1 MSTIKERWESEEKGM
16 SGVPADKADEAI
28 ELARK
33 HRKQLVEDAKKRLE
47 EHREA
52 TEDDSEA

>member
-1 MSTIKERWESEEKGM
+1 MSTIHDRWADEQKNM

-28 ELARK
+28 EMARK
-33 HRKQLVEDAKKRLE
+33 HRDQMIANAQKGLE

-52 TEDDSEA
+52 TEDDSGA